1 MKTKL
6 LLIIILISF
15 TLEFRSN
22 SFIRKL
28 NEDSIEIDNTEPE
41 TEIETEPESYLI
53 PRHPNDTVSDTVPP
67 DIISSN
73 QGDITIEDTSKDPII
88 PKHPH
93 SSISDDTTNINI
105 TFKTSNFEDSVS
117 EEKTTK
123 EDSNMMPNVTDTT
136 ISTVISDPD
145 YQSNLD
151 TSYWTLILV
160 EIGYFTGPSFIMNNP
175 MEVLYTFIVYYLK
188 INFFFPLPLHMR
200 MTLTITYTNRYR
212 VLFRALQEVGKKNIE
227 AECTRFTYDYD
238 NNARYN
244 CSFPFD
250 VNQTILNVTADGNA
264 TFIVSD
270 GKFEPTIIA
279 TPYVNKTMFKEGIQN
294 RKDDGILEN
303 KKIYILNNTILEEN
317 GLKFKLTGESLIP
330 IGDNNAIL
338 SFDEKGN
345 GEIKNA
351 TCNIYKIEGNIYE
364 LDCTAKTNINAYL
377 NGVNG
382 ITSNT
387 DEKIII
393 IMKPDS
399 DNILNVNSGNNYLS
413 LYGRKSSSG
422 LSAGAIAGIVI
433 SCIIVLLAIAI
444 GGMLCRRI
452 KVPATFQESTLGINV
467 SKNNSEND

>member
-200 MTLTITYTNRYR
+200 MTLTIAYTNRNR
-212 VLFRALQEVGKKNIE
+212 VLFRALQEI
-227 AECTRFTYDYD
+227 
-238 NNARYN
+238 
-244 CSFPFD
+244 
-250 VNQTILNVTADGNA
+250 
-264 TFIVSD
+264 
-270 GKFEPTIIA
+270 
-279 TPYVNKTMFKEGIQN
+279 
-294 RKDDGILEN
+294 
-303 KKIYILNNTILEEN
+303 
-317 GLKFKLTGESLIP
+317 
-330 IGDNNAIL
+330 
-338 SFDEKGN
+338 
-345 GEIKNA
+345 
-351 TCNIYKIEGNIYE
+351 
-364 LDCTAKTNINAYL
+364 
-377 NGVNG
+377 
-382 ITSNT
+382 
-387 DEKIII
+387 
-393 IMKPDS
+393 
-399 DNILNVNSGNNYLS
+399 
-413 LYGRKSSSG
+413 
-422 LSAGAIAGIVI
+422 
-433 SCIIVLLAIAI
+433 
-444 GGMLCRRI
+444 
-452 KVPATFQESTLGINV
+452 
-467 SKNNSEND
+467 